1 MQAIEKRPRVG
12 VGVIVQKE
20 GKILLGKRK
29 GSHGAGHWSC
39 PGGHLEFGETVE
51 QCAARELL
59 EETGLKATS
68 LVVGPWTNDLMAPD
82 KHYITLHVF
91 VSEFEGEPKLMEQQK
106 CEGWHW
112 FEWNQLPEPL
122 FLPTKA
128 LIGKLTISLSYN
140 RLFSIEV
147 MHEKL
152 GRKQSDPI
160 HEYLP
165 KEGFDLCELQ
175 DQGFA

>member
-1 MQAIEKRPRVG
+1 MEAIEKRPRVG
-12 VGVIVQKE
+12 VGVIVQRE

-51 QCAARELL
+51 QCAQRELL

-68 LVVGPWTNDLMAPD
+68 LVIGPWTNDVMGPD

-91 VSEFEGEPKLMEQQK
+91 VSEFEGEPKLMEQHK
-106 CEGWHW
+106 CEGWQW
-112 FEWNQLPEPL
+112 FEWSQLPGPL

-128 LIGKLTISLSYN
+128 LIGKLN
-140 RLFSIEV
+140 F
-147 MHEKL
+147 
-152 GRKQSDPI
+152 
-160 HEYLP
+160 
-165 KEGFDLCELQ
+165 
-175 DQGFA
+175 